1 MLDIWYAKSGVHF
14 REHEWIWLLKVKTNY
29 IGDLF
34 KETIPF
40 IRWLSIFKNLFC
52 AAFP

>member
-29 IGDLF
+29 IGDFLKRIF
-34 KETIPF
+34 
-40 IRWLSIFKNLFC
+40 LSLDG
-52 AAFP
+52 